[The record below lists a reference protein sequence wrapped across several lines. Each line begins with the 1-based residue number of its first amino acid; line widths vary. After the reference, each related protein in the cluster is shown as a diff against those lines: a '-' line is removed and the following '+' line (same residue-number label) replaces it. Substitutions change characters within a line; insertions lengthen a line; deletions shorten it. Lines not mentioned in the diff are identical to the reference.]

1 MEWNNEVKMNKK
13 AIIFS
18 VLFLA
23 GIALLADRVMLQTE
37 ILRLRHALES
47 LEKSNAALKNT
58 LQQQQSQV
66 RELQQRLHGKE
77 THFQSFGDFLKTPA
91 VTYAIIAIAVIIC
104 LNIML
109 FLMLKCRLPL
119 DGNATDGPSCEFGKR
134 SGDTQSPT
142 PESPA
147 PADHILALRVGLEI
161 HRMRKRMEQMPEK
174 TRHLKALKNSLK
186 RLEDAF
192 NDKGYEMIDLLGKPF
207 SDGLTLHARFAP
219 SDELQENE
227 QIITKVITPQIN
239 FKDVLIQAAEVEVS
253 SGV

>member
-1 MEWNNEVKMNKK
+1 MEWNGEVKMNRK

-23 GIALLADRVMLQTE
+23 GIALLADRIMLQTE

-47 LEKSNAALKNT
+47 FEKSNSALKNM

-77 THFQSFGDFLKTPA
+77 TLFQNFGDSLKTSA
-91 VTYAIIAIAVIIC
+91 ATYAVIAIAVIMC

-109 FLMLKCRLPL
+109 FLMLKRRLPL
-119 DGNATDGPSCEFGKR
+119 AGNATDGPSCEFGKGSR
-134 SGDTQSPT
+134 DAQ
-142 PESPA
+142 SPA
-147 PADHILALRVGLEI
+147 PESAVPTDHILALRVGLEI
-161 HRMRKRMEQMPEK
+161 HRMRKRMEQMPKK
-174 TRHLKALKNSLK
+174 TRYLKALENSLK

-239 FKDVLIQAAEVEVS
+239 FKDVLIQVAEVEVS